1 MKITRRQL
9 RQVIKEVLLREA
21 GAGNKPSENLYNYS
35 VPVWKDLKTT
45 VLGTQIMPKVS
56 EAIREIYVSI
66 SGIAMQFALPS
77 IPDGKTSPEDVDRNI
92 REITARLEELRNFS
106 RETPEQILVL
116 TGDSA
121 LDTADSITYSTGTG
135 NIEVEGGDT
144 VASLDEGSNK

>member
-9 RQVIKEVLLREA
+9 RQLIKEVLLREA
-21 GAGNKPSENLYNYS
+21 GAGNKPSEDLYSYS
-35 VPVWKDLKTT
+35 FSVWNDLETT
-45 VLGTQIMPKVS
+45 VPGTQIMPKVS

-66 SGIAMQFALPS
+66 SGIAMQFAMPS
-77 IPDGKTSPEDVDRNI
+77 TPDGKTSPEDVDRNI
-92 REITARLEELRNFS
+92 REITARLEELRKFS

-121 LDTADSITYSTGTG
+121 LDTADSITYATGTG